1 MPRPSP
7 EDQLKFF
14 QHLAENHGK
23 PFSEDTLNEV
33 TSDNP
38 SSADFDRA
46 FFSSFPA
53 SQVKKEVANAVE
65 YENFFKQHETEL
77 ELADFNQTQK
87 QILEQRRE
95 MLLKVLSLLEWAKK
109 ADQIPENTT
118 LDSLFKWVSSQVVKM
133 SEANK
138 DTFSNEDRDALYLLK
153 ALVELKEEG
162 MEGNRTIPD
171 IIEALDKKYESIK
184 GVS

>member
-1 MPRPSP
+1 MPKPSP

-53 SQVKKEVANAVE
+53 SRVKKEVANAVE
-65 YENFFKQHETEL
+65 YEIFLSSMRQNW
-77 ELADFNQTQK
+77 NW
-87 QILEQRRE
+87 QIST
-95 MLLKVLSLLEWAKK
+95 KGKK
-109 ADQIPENTT
+109 I
-118 LDSLFKWVSSQVVKM
+118 F
-133 SEANK
+133 
-138 DTFSNEDRDALYLLK
+138 
-153 ALVELKEEG
+153 
-162 MEGNRTIPD
+162 
-171 IIEALDKKYESIK
+171 
-184 GVS
+184 

>member
-1 MPRPSP
+1 
-7 EDQLKFF
+7 
-14 QHLAENHGK
+14 
-23 PFSEDTLNEV
+23 
-33 TSDNP
+33 
-38 SSADFDRA
+38 
-46 FFSSFPA
+46 
-53 SQVKKEVANAVE
+53 
-65 YENFFKQHETEL
+65 
-77 ELADFNQTQK
+77 
-87 QILEQRRE
+87 

-109 ADQIPENTT
+109 ADQILENTT
-118 LDSLFKWVSSQVVKM
+118 LDSLFKWVSVQVVKM

-162 MEGNRTIPD
+162 MDGSRTIPD